1 LEGESISRSIRGI
14 EVPKIEDDAG
24 PRSRGAKRPSYA
36 LIDPPENREGAGNAE
51 CFSRTHGP
59 RAEKKHAAVTTG
71 SAEITGIPC
80 AMVLTV
86 SFGLSPG
93 TGLSCPRHRR
103 IIIRRFDASVG
114 ASGPHDFA
122 VRAGVARRFD
132 TITSI
137 ASRSAFRDDRDAP
150 LLPGRDK
157 TQQTTDLGS
166 KASQFLKIRSHMPRQ
181 IGTTG
186 NLRMARMRAVS
197 RDEVSAFV
205 TRDLRCRPPR

>member
-1 LEGESISRSIRGI
+1 MFYNYLGESQQPLSWSM
-14 EVPKIEDDAG
+14 DTN
-24 PRSRGAKRPSYA
+24 PRSRGAKRTSYA
-36 LIDPPENREGAGNAE
+36 LINPPGDQEGAGNAE

-86 SFGLSPG
+86 SFALSPG
-93 TGLSCPRHRR
+93 TGLSCPRHQR
-103 IIIRRFDASVG
+103 IIIRRLDASVG
-114 ASGPHDFA
+114 ASGPRDFA
-122 VRAGVARRFD
+122 VRAGVARLFD

-137 ASRSAFRDDRDAP
+137 ASRSACRDDRDAP

-166 KASQFLKIRSHMPRQ
+166 KARQFLIIRSYSPRQ

-186 NLRMARMRAVS
+186 NLRMAGS
-197 RDEVSAFV
+197 RKGGAGDKWRE
-205 TRDLRCRPPR
+205 TRQIFKPLG